1 MGNPMYRQIAEDLRE
16 QIESEQLA
24 PGAQLPTELELR
36 ERYGASRNTIRDA
49 IKWLMNLDL
58 VETRPGQGTFV
69 INKIAPQVT
78 VLAVEPGTG
87 EGLAYDFQVRERDR
101 TPSSSEPQVEIQ
113 SAASEIAAELRLPQ
127 GTPVVSRHQM
137 RFINGVPWCLQT
149 SFYPYEFPLRGAD
162 RLLKAATIKEGAVPY
177 LSATLG
183 LRQVGYRDRITI
195 RAPDATEAAFFK
207 LPPDGRVSVFEN
219 FRTAFDKTGQPI
231 RATVTVFPTDRN
243 QFVVEIG
250 KVPEL

>member
-49 IKWLMNLDL
+49 IRWLMNL
-58 VETRPGQGTFV
+58 E
-69 INKIAPQVT
+69 
-78 VLAVEPGTG
+78 
-87 EGLAYDFQVRERDR
+87 
-101 TPSSSEPQVEIQ
+101 
-113 SAASEIAAELRLPQ
+113 
-127 GTPVVSRHQM
+127 
-137 RFINGVPWCLQT
+137 
-149 SFYPYEFPLRGAD
+149 AD
-162 RLLKAATIKEGAVPY
+162 
-177 LSATLG
+177 
-183 LRQVGYRDRITI
+183 
-195 RAPDATEAAFFK
+195 FFK

-219 FRTAFDKTGQPI
+219 FRTAFDQTGQPI

-250 KVPEL
+250 NVPEL